1 MKCVPIVSIAI
12 FTNNYFKPIQNNY
25 EFIYFVQEVDG
36 KVLRAY
42 HERYNKGRCAMVDT
56 E

>member
-36 KVLRAY
+36 KFLELIMKDIIKAAVQ
-42 HERYNKGRCAMVDT
+42 
-56 E
+56 

>member
-25 EFIYFVQEVDG
+25 EFIYFVQEFDG
-36 KVLRAY
+36 KFLELIMKVII
-42 HERYNKGRCAMVDT
+42 KGAVQ
-56 E
+56 